1 MINLNRIVNN
11 LWGWGK
17 RNAPTIFT
25 ALGIAGM
32 GVAVYT
38 VHKTSPKVHQLLEEK
53 KEESRWEKAKTVAS
67 VYWPSA
73 LIFASSAG
81 LIAWSNKIS
90 NRRNV
95 MLATSAAFAQK
106 ELLNFQEAAVEKL
119 GTETVKELKD
129 RVAEKKAEETPFPPK
144 QEIVMMGN
152 DNLYLYVE
160 ELTGRKFYTN
170 PSKLKEAENRLNA
183 MLFQEGWDYI
193 SLNTVWNEIGLS
205 STTLGDALG
214 FSSEKGRQGMIK
226 FDTTCTGKDSQT
238 GAPYILLTYEN
249 APTGEYPY
257 PFNY

>member
-1 MINLNRIVNN
+1 MNINEIGKSMVS
-11 LWGWGK
+11 WGK
-17 RNAPTIFT
+17 KNLPTICT
-25 ALGIAGM
+25 TLGILGM
-32 GVAVYT
+32 GGT
-38 VHKTSPKVHQLLEEK
+38 MCMVHEASPKVHKLLEEK
-53 KEESRWEKAKTVAS
+53 KEASRLEKVKTAAS

-73 LIFASSAG
+73 LTFTTSTA
-81 LIAWSNKIS
+81 LIIWGNKIS

-106 ELLNFQEAAVEKL
+106 ELLNFQEAAAEKL

>member
-1 MINLNRIVNN
+1 MGLNQI
-11 LWGWGK
+11 GK
-17 RNAPTIFT
+17 SVEQFVKKNATTICTVCGLF
-25 ALGIAGM
+25 GM
-32 GVAVYT
+32 GITVYT
-38 VHKTSPKVHQLLEEK
+38 VHKTAPKVHKLLEEK

-73 LIFASSAG
+73 LIFASSTG
-81 LIAWSNKIS
+81 LILWSNRIS
-90 NRRNV
+90 NKRNV
-95 MLATSAAFAQK
+95 VLATSAAFAQK

-119 GTETVKELKD
+119 GNETVKELKD

-152 DNLYLYVE
+152 ENLYLYVE
-160 ELTGRKFYTN
+160 ELTGRKFYSN
-170 PSKLKEAENRLNA
+170 PMKLKEAENRLNA

-193 SLNTVWNEIGLS
+193 SLNTVWNEIGLG

-214 FSSEKGRQGMIK
+214 FSSEKGRKGMII
-226 FDTTCTGKDSQT
+226 FDTSCTGKDSQT